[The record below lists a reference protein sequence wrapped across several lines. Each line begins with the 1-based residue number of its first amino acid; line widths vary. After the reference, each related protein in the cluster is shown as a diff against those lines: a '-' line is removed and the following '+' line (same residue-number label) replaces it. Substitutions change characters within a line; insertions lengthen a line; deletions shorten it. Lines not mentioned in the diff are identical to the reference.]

1 MDKNNEKTFSCPQK
15 VFPAPSLP
23 FVNVALAPS
32 LPFVDVALTL
42 NHIGSQIKPLQQWK
56 GVGREIWKFCVIF
69 LEIIC
74 S

>member
-42 NHIGSQIKPLQQWK
+42 NHIGSQIKPLQQ
-56 GVGREIWKFCVIF
+56 
-69 LEIIC
+69 
-74 S
+74 